1 MKLSAK
7 IRKTFEGETNLRAF
21 ADLIVDGGLV
31 VKGVKVMQ
39 NKEGGLFV
47 AMPSEKVPGVEG
59 QEDKYYE
66 TVRPMSQEVRQQIE
80 GAVFSEYANVRNKEM
95 AEGNSLD
102 NNFDGDLPEPEL
114 DEEPDLD

>member
-59 QEDKYYE
+59 QEDKYYD
-66 TVRPMSQEVRQQIE
+66 TVKPLSKEVRQQIE

-95 AEGNSLD
+95 TEENS
-102 NNFDGDLPEPEL
+102 FDGEFVD
-114 DEEPDLD
+114 DEYDGEPDFD